1 MVRGVIRRLAPSKEA
16 GRTLIERSL
25 EAVNLRPEDVLGRYP
40 HQLSGGQRQRLMLA
54 RVHMLQPAFI
64 IADEPVSML
73 DAAVR
78 VLFLNILVDFKRQYG
93 MTTLFI
99 THDLS
104 TAYYVGGEVT
114 VMSRGR
120 LVEHGPADDVMTHP
134 AHPYTRLLLASLPSP
149 DPDQRWTERLTL
161 TEQTA
166 EQRDLGRERCLF
178 AERCPH
184 VFERCWNEVP
194 DAYPVGPAQW
204 ARCFLY
210 DREPPDDEATVPQPL
225 PASAV
230 PPPPGVV
237 VPS

>member
-1 MVRGVIRRLAPSKEA
+1 
-16 GRTLIERSL
+16 
-25 EAVNLRPEDVLGRYP
+25 
-40 HQLSGGQRQRLMLA
+40 
-54 RVHMLQPAFI
+54 
-64 IADEPVSML
+64 
-73 DAAVR
+73 
-78 VLFLNILVDFKRQYG
+78 

-104 TAYYVGGEVT
+104 TAYYLGGEMM
-114 VMSRGR
+114 VMSRGH
-120 LVEHGPADDVMTHP
+120 LVEHGPADDVMHPPRPPLHP
-134 AHPYTRLLLASLPSP
+134 APAGLVALARPRP
-149 DPDQRWTERLTL
+149 AVDGALTL